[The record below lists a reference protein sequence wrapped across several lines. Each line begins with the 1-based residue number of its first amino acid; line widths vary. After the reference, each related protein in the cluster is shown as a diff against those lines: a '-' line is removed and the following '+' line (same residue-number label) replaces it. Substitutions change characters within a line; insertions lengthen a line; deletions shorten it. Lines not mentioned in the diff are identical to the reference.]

1 MARLIAK
8 IAPRATSPNLRF
20 MAASRASCAC
30 VAAVTAL
37 RFAEVACSTEPSSD
51 YQWQSRVIKGHQ
63 WQSRSIS
70 GHQWAS
76 AVISGNQGPS
86 VAIKGS

>member
-51 YQWQSRVIKGHQ
+51 YQWQSRVIKSHQESSRVIKGHQ
-63 WQSRSIS
+63 GS
-70 GHQWAS
+70 
-76 AVISGNQGPS
+76 S
-86 VAIKGS
+86 VTCSTAA